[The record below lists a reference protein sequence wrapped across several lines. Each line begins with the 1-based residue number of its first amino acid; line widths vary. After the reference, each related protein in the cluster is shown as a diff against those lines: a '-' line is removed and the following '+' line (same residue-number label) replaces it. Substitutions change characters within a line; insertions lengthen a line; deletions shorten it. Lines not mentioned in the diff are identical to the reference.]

1 MQDNQSRK
9 YTDIFTFIGYVIG
22 FLCILCYFIFGGNP
36 FLPVIGV
43 IIIFIGRFVGY
54 GIDRIIDLKEN
65 K

>member
-1 MQDNQSRK
+1 MYSLVLYIWRK
-9 YTDIFTFIGYVIG
+9 S
-22 FLCILCYFIFGGNP
+22 
-36 FLPVIGV
+36 

>member
-1 MQDNQSRK
+1 MENSGSTK
-9 YTDIFTFIGYVIG
+9 YTNILTFIGYVIG
-22 FLCILCYFIFGGNP
+22 FLCIIWYLVTNSNP
-36 FLPVIGV
+36 VLPIVGV

>member
-22 FLCILCYFIFGGNP
+22 FLC
-36 FLPVIGV
+36 
-43 IIIFIGRFVGY
+43 FVGY